1 MGDTLSST
9 HRLHFLTGVL
19 GQAIAG
25 WTKAPRIGAVHFSNQ
40 MRTEVN
46 SINTGLRKFESNGLS
61 NKGPTDKAQSS
72 LPFDRAARA
81 HLTQQIGLRI
91 LPGQQSLGISS
102 PTLPVKIHRGLLS
115 QCLVRSLLI
124 VVTHPASSSALLR
137 GRVGGRWLRGF
148 GFEHAMHLLVAR
160 VVARSAGRVNS
171 TRMPKPNHHTV
182 SRLNPNGPFPPNGAP
197 LSTRMTRGKPCWR
210 NNRTNTVR
218 TEASLWLGRS
228 QITST

>member
-46 SINTGLRKFESNGLS
+46 SINAGLRKFESNGLS

-160 VVARSAGRVNS
+160 VVARSGW
-171 TRMPKPNHHTV
+171 TREFDSNAQAQPPHRQPTQPQWSFPTEGCSIVYAHDSRQTV
-182 SRLNPNGPFPPNGAP
+182 LAKQPHKYSSN
-197 LSTRMTRGKPCWR
+197 RGF
-210 NNRTNTVR
+210 
-218 TEASLWLGRS
+218 AL
-228 QITST
+228 

>member
-1 MGDTLSST
+1 MSALNLESGPRKRACPSNARLGLGPDILTLLGRIVCWMRTRMLSFSWLTREIVLIGMGSARPLARSQDMGDTLSST

-102 PTLPVKIHRGLLS
+102 
-115 QCLVRSLLI
+115 
-124 VVTHPASSSALLR
+124 
-137 GRVGGRWLRGF
+137 
-148 GFEHAMHLLVAR
+148 
-160 VVARSAGRVNS
+160 
-171 TRMPKPNHHTV
+171 
-182 SRLNPNGPFPPNGAP
+182 
-197 LSTRMTRGKPCWR
+197 
-210 NNRTNTVR
+210 
-218 TEASLWLGRS
+218 
-228 QITST
+228 